1 MAGKRYYWLK
11 LQVGFFQELIIKQLR
26 TLPEGDSIV
35 LLYLKLLL
43 KAINTEGILY
53 YQHILPTLDE
63 EIALDTGEKSALV
76 KLTISALCQY
86 HAAVFLDDQ
95 SLQLLYLEDMVGSES
110 ASASRVRNHR
120 ANQKLLMY
128 GKDFIGTEE
137 ALDVWYAL
145 LHDLDYQIISKA
157 LQQYMLT
164 NKFKPTVAE
173 LREIYTELVSP
184 TISDWSEGWEKV
196 SKAIGHY
203 GMYQEEAAMESFDE
217 VTREVVKRLGFQNIC
232 LSENIVAD
240 RARFAEI
247 YQAIQRRKRTE
258 VNIGSALPN
267 LCEMVQRRLAEL
279 VQKGQKAIELEKD
292 KN

>member
-26 TLPEGDSIV
+26 TLSEGDSIV

-43 KAINTEGILY
+43 
-53 YQHILPTLDE
+53 
-63 EIALDTGEKSALV
+63 
-76 KLTISALCQY
+76 
-86 HAAVFLDDQ
+86 
-95 SLQLLYLEDMVGSES
+95 
-110 ASASRVRNHR
+110 
-120 ANQKLLMY
+120 
-128 GKDFIGTEE
+128 TEE

-145 LHDLDYQIISKA
+145 LHDLDYQILAKA

-173 LREIYTELVSP
+173 LREIYAELVSP
-184 TISDWSEGWEKV
+184 VISDWSEGWEKV
-196 SKAIGHY
+196 SRAIGHY
-203 GMYQEEAAMESFDE
+203 GMYQEQAAMESFDE

-247 YQAIQRRKRTE
+247 YQAIQRWKRTE
-258 VNIGSALPN
+258 VNVGSALPN
-267 LCEMVQRRLAEL
+267 LREMVQNRLAEL
-279 VQKGQKAIELEKD
+279 AQKGQKAIEQEKD